1 MNKQAIEALSHY
13 LKHLPRLAD
22 KHRDARVQRALAD
35 DGFWYFIQTYFPH
48 HIEHAK
54 TDTSVFRQ
62 FIHKELYPLTQRQKK
77 LLFTAYRGG
86 AKTTTIT
93 QLYTLWELV
102 RQHIRFGV
110 IISATASLVSGIFDV
125 FKTELEDNHNLIH
138 DFDICAGSTWRE
150 RELEITIGNHNCKLM
165 GYGAGDK
172 IRGTKYL
179 SYRPDYIVLD
189 DIENDENVESKTQ
202 RDKLER
208 WFKKAIVKLP
218 SRKQCYRMIVVGTIL
233 HMDSL
238 LKRLEQRSDF
248 MGFNFPLVRQFPDN
262 PDDESSTEGLIL
274 DDPDIDGIELMQ
286 DYREDKEA
294 FMSEYQNEPITK
306 EGLTFEGYEQ
316 VEKIPKCEAYAIG
329 IDPSMGK
336 KKGDYFGIA
345 VLGKKADKFYAS
357 VKGYRVSPVKLI
369 PRIIALYVRYNKIA
383 PTTLSVE
390 TVQFQE
396 FFKDVLKK
404 EAKAVGVTLAVK
416 ELRNTA
422 PKPLRIDSIAP
433 LVNDGTLLINS
444 ADHLLIEEL
453 ETYPNAAH
461 DDLLDS
467 LEMAYRMFRVAM
479 RIDHKGAARKVKK
492 RGFERFKQR
501 YA

>member
-1 MNKQAIEALSHY
+1 MNKQEIETLSSY
-13 LKHLPRLAD
+13 LKSLPRLAD
-22 KHRDARVQRALAD
+22 KNRGERVQRALAD

-48 HIEHAK
+48 HIEQAEVE
-54 TDTSVFRQ
+54 TSIFRQ
-62 FIHKELYPLTQRQKK
+62 FVHKELYPLTQDYKK

-93 QLYTLWELV
+93 QLFTLWELA

-110 IISATASLVSGIFDV
+110 IISATSTLTGGIFDV
-125 FKTELEDNHNLIH
+125 FKTEIEDNQNFRL
-138 DFDICAGSTWRE
+138 DFNITCPGTWRE
-150 RELEITIGNHNCKLM
+150 RELELKVGDHHCKLM

-172 IRGTKYL
+172 IRGTKFL
-179 SYRPDYIVLD
+179 SWRPDYIVLD
-189 DIENDENVESKTQ
+189 DIENDENVESKAQ

-208 WFKKAIVKLP
+208 WFKKAILKLP
-218 SRKQCYRMIVVGTIL
+218 SRKQFYRMIVVGTIL

-248 MGFNFPLVRQFPDN
+248 MCFNFPLVRQFPDEPDN
-262 PDDESSTEGLIL
+262 PDNLEGLIL
-274 DDPDIDGIELMQ
+274 DDPEIDGVEVMQ
-286 DYREDKEA
+286 DYREDKDS

-306 EGLTFEGYEQ
+306 EGLTFEGYEL
-316 VEKIPKCEAYAIG
+316 VDKMPKCEAYAIG

-336 KKGDYFGIA
+336 KKGDYFGIS
-345 VLGKKADKFYAS
+345 VLGKLGDKYYAS

-383 PTTLSVE
+383 PTTLAVE

-404 EAKAVGVTLAVK
+404 EAKAVGVTLAIK

-433 LVNDGTLLINS
+433 LVNDGTILINS

-453 ETYPNAAH
+453 DTYPNAAH
-461 DDLLDS
+461 DDLLDA
-467 LEMAYRMFRVAM
+467 LEMAYRIFRIAM
-479 RIDHKGAARKVKK
+479 RIDHKGAAKKVKK